1 MTEHH
6 QQAKREMTDEGLSTL
21 NQSTPSKYMHRPNTP
36 IDDNPIM
43 LLRNLRKNKD
53 HTIKVLDYND

>member
-6 QQAKREMTDEGLSTL
+6 QQAKQETTDEGLSTL
-21 NQSTPSKYMHRPNTP
+21 NQSTPSKYMHRPVTP